1 MVGDI
6 LNAFEGMYDMR
17 FVIVTGLSGAGKSQ
31 TLHFMEDF
39 GFFCVDNLPPLLI
52 PKFAELCFQSRGNI
66 DKIAVVTDI
75 RGGQFFND
83 MAECLSVLKQ
93 QGYPYE
99 ILFLEASDPV
109 LIKRFKET
117 RRRHPLASEGRVAY
131 AIAEERSRL
140 QYIKEKATYIIDTS
154 ELLPK
159 QLKEQLHHLFVE
171 NERYEG
177 MTISIISFG
186 YKYGLPL
193 DADLVFDVRFLP
205 NPFYVPSLKEHTG
218 LEKSVREYVLKQPET
233 PIFVSKLKDLLSF
246 LIPGYIK
253 EGKNELVIAIGCT
266 GGMHRSVTIAE
277 VIKEY
282 LMAQGYKVMVEH
294 RDVNERR

>member
-1 MVGDI
+1 
-6 LNAFEGMYDMR
+6 MR
-17 FVIVTGLSGAGKSQ
+17 FVIITGLSGAGKSQ

-39 GFFCVDNLPPLLI
+39 GFFCVDNLPPSLI

-83 MAECLSVLKQ
+83 MADCLSVLRQ

-99 ILFLEASDPV
+99 ILFLEASDQV

-131 AIAEERSRL
+131 AIGEERQRL
-140 QYIKEKATYIIDTS
+140 QYIKEKASYIIDTS
-154 ELLPK
+154 DLSPK
-159 QLKEQLHHLFVE
+159 QLKDQLYQLFVE

-177 MTISIISFG
+177 LFISIISFG
-186 YKYGLPL
+186 YKHGIPL

-205 NPFYVPSLKEHTG
+205 NPFYIADLKEHTG
-218 LEKSVREYVLKQPET
+218 LDKDVREYVLKQPET
-233 PIFVSKLKDLLSF
+233 PVFISKLEDLLDF

-277 VIKEY
+277 VLKEY
-282 LMAQGYKVMVEH
+282 LQQQGYKVMVEH
-294 RDVNERR
+294 RDVNYRMA

>member
-1 MVGDI
+1 
-6 LNAFEGMYDMR
+6 MR
-17 FVIVTGLSGAGKSQ
+17 FVIITGLSGAGKSQ

-39 GFFCVDNLPPLLI
+39 GFFCVDNLPPSLI

-83 MAECLSVLKQ
+83 MAECLSILKQ

-99 ILFLEASDPV
+99 ILFLEASDQV

-117 RRRHPLASEGRVAY
+117 RRRHPLANEGRIAY
-131 AIAEERSRL
+131 AIAEERRRL
-140 QYIKEKATYIIDTS
+140 HDIKEKASYIINTS
-154 ELLPK
+154 DLLPK
-159 QLKEQLHHLFVE
+159 QLKEELRHLFVE

-177 MTISIISFG
+177 LVISIISFG

-205 NPFYVPSLKEHTG
+205 NPFYVASLKDHTG
-218 LEKSVREYVLKQPET
+218 LEKSVRDYVLKWPET
-233 PIFVSKLKDLLSF
+233 SVFIAKIEDLLNF
-246 LIPGYIK
+246 LIPGYVK

-277 VIKEY
+277 IIKEY
-282 LMAQGYKVMVEH
+282 LMAKGYKVIIEH
-294 RDVNERR
+294 RDINERN